1 MYWADRK
8 LRCCCAVAI
17 NPLFFDSA
25 ELLDSPEAIAAYV
38 EAAFEG
44 GDTALIAHGL
54 GAAARAR
61 GMTQI
66 AHDGGM
72 SRDAVYKAL
81 SRDGNPTLSKVMGA
95 LGLRL
100 TAKAV

>member
-1 MYWADRK
+1 MALKTSVW
-8 LRCCCAVAI
+8 
-17 NPLFFDSA
+17 DSA

-38 EAAFEG
+38 EAAFED
-44 GDTALIAHGL
+44 GDTALIAHAL
-54 GAAARAR
+54 GVVARAR

-66 AHDGGM
+66 AHDAGM

-81 SRDGNPTLSKVMGA
+81 SRDGNPTLATLSKVMAA

-100 TAKAV
+100 AAKAV

>member
-1 MYWADRK
+1 MCEMALKTSVW
-8 LRCCCAVAI
+8 
-17 NPLFFDSA
+17 DSA

-38 EAAFEG
+38 EAAFED
-44 GDTALIAHGL
+44 GDTALIAHAL
-54 GAAARAR
+54 GVVARAR

-66 AHDGGM
+66 ARDAGL

-81 SRDGNPTLSKVMGA
+81 SRDGNPTLATLSKVMGA

>member
-1 MYWADRK
+1 MCEMALKTSVW
-8 LRCCCAVAI
+8 
-17 NPLFFDSA
+17 DSA

-38 EAAFEG
+38 EAAFED
-44 GDTALIAHGL
+44 GDTALIAHAL
-54 GAAARAR
+54 GVVARAR

-66 AHDGGM
+66 AHDAGM

-81 SRDGNPTLSKVMGA
+81 SRDGNPTLATLSKVMGA

-100 TAKAV
+100 AAKAV

>member
-1 MYWADRK
+1 MALKTSVW
-8 LRCCCAVAI
+8 
-17 NPLFFDSA
+17 DSA

-38 EAAFEG
+38 EAAFED
-44 GDTALIAHGL
+44 GDTALIAHAL
-54 GAAARAR
+54 GVVARAR

-66 AHDGGM
+66 ANDAGM

-81 SRDGNPTLSKVMGA
+81 SRDGNPTLATLSKVMAA

-100 TAKAV
+100 AAKAV

>member
-1 MYWADRK
+1 MALKTSVW
-8 LRCCCAVAI
+8 
-17 NPLFFDSA
+17 DSA

-38 EAAFEG
+38 EAAFED
-44 GDTALIAHGL
+44 GDTALIAHAL
-54 GAAARAR
+54 GVVARAR
-61 GMTQI
+61 GMSQI
-66 AHDGGM
+66 ARDAGM

-81 SRDGNPTLSKVMGA
+81 SRDGNPTLATLSKVMAA

>member
-1 MYWADRK
+1 MALKTSVW
-8 LRCCCAVAI
+8 
-17 NPLFFDSA
+17 DSA

-38 EAAFEG
+38 EAAFED
-44 GDTALIAHGL
+44 GDTALIAHAL
-54 GAAARAR
+54 GVVARAR

-66 AHDGGM
+66 ANDAGM

-81 SRDGNPTLSKVMGA
+81 SRDGNPTLATLSKLMAA

-100 TAKAV
+100 AAKAI